1 MDWKASLWYGCT
13 VNMVGVLL
21 SIFRSEMI
29 ILLLGVTKTHRLP
42 LLTPTAL
49 MAPGSPDATNESN
62 LTIGP
67 KAIKDMIDHFP
78 LAKGA
83 KSDPQLIWSFG
94 ESEVE
99 LRSLESSFD
108 PKGMLVSRVF
118 HCHPYSSHIGKGQLA
133 TELTISSEEFD
144 VYNIYAAPTTIAF
157 HLREFNVSEIGQNP
171 MDAQLLVLGYY
182 RLRRFN
188 VFNT

>member
-1 MDWKASLWYGCT
+1 
-13 VNMVGVLL
+13 
-21 SIFRSEMI
+21 
-29 ILLLGVTKTHRLP
+29 
-42 LLTPTAL
+42 

-67 KAIKDMIDHFP
+67 KAIKDLIDHFP
-78 LAKGA
+78 LAKGT

-108 PKGMLVSRVF
+108 PKGILVSQVF
-118 HCHPYSSHIGKGQLA
+118 HYHPDSNTGKGQLA

-157 HLREFNVSEIGQNP
+157 HLREFNVSEISQSPKNTRRPGP
-171 MDAQLLVLGYY
+171 RQLSPTQIQCL
-182 RLRRFN
+182 
-188 VFNT
+188 

>member
-1 MDWKASLWYGCT
+1 
-13 VNMVGVLL
+13 MVCVL
-21 SIFRSEMI
+21 IYKFRSEKI
-29 ILLLGVTKTHRLP
+29 IVLVGVTKTHRLP

-49 MAPGSPDATNESN
+49 MAPGLPDAINESN

-67 KAIKDMIDHFP
+67 KAVKDMIEHFP

-108 PKGMLVSRVF
+108 PKGLVIFRKLF
-118 HCHPYSSHIGKGQLA
+118 L
-133 TELTISSEEFD
+133 
-144 VYNIYAAPTTIAF
+144 
-157 HLREFNVSEIGQNP
+157 
-171 MDAQLLVLGYY
+171 
-182 RLRRFN
+182 
-188 VFNT
+188 